1 MTQHATE
8 LFNHITQYA
17 IVKQLDNM
25 SNMDQQIRLAKD
37 YLDAMESAHVHG
49 KFNKMKEN
57 IGDLFI
63 AMVILCSKLGVDPH
77 RVLSESYSYV
87 NERAGKQSMEVK

>member
-57 IGDLFI
+57 IGDLFVT
-63 AMVILCSKLGVDPH
+63 MVILCSPLGVDPH
-77 RVLSESYSYV
+77 RVLSESDRSV
-87 NERAGKQSMEVK
+87 NDRAGRHSREGT